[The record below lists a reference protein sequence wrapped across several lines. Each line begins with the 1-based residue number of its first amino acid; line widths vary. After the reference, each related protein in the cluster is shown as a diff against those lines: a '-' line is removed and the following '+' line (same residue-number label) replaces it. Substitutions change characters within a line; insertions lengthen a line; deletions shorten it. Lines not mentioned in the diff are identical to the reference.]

1 MIEICQ
7 AELEDA
13 KELLAIYAPYDVEE
27 TAITFE
33 YEVPSLDD
41 FRERMREIMRFYPYL
56 VAKRDGAIIGYAY
69 ASAFHERAAYQ
80 WSAEV
85 TIYLAKAARGQGLGR
100 KLYQEL
106 ETYLK
111 QMGVLNLN
119 ACIASTSKE
128 DTHLTN
134 TSQKFHEALVYHL
147 VGRFHK
153 TGYKFERWYD
163 MIWMEKAL
171 GEHTTPPKAL
181 RSFHEILGEENDF
194 RRL

>member
-13 KELLAIYAPYDVEE
+13 KGLLAIYAPYVEE

-134 TSQKFHEALVYHL
+134 TSQKFHEALGYHL

-171 GEHTTPPKAL
+171 GEHPTPPKAL
-181 RSFHEILGEENDF
+181 RSFQEILGEE
-194 RRL
+194 R

>member
-13 KELLAIYAPYDVEE
+13 KELLAIYAPYVEG

-41 FRERMREIMRFYPYL
+41 FRERMKYIMRFYPYL
-56 VAKRDGAIIGYAY
+56 VAKKDGVILGYAY

-85 TIYLAKAARGQGLGR
+85 TIYLAKAARGKGLGR
-100 KLYQEL
+100 KLYEEL
-106 ETYLK
+106 EAYLK

-128 DTHLTN
+128 DAHLTN
-134 TSQKFHEALVYHL
+134 ASQKFHEALGYHL
-147 VGRFHK
+147 VGCFHK

-171 GEHTTPPKAL
+171 GEHPTPPKAL